1 MANISDN
8 SKAMKKI
15 GLVSL
20 GCAKN
25 LIDSEMM
32 LAMFSPNEYLLT
44 DDPAE
49 ADLIIVNTCGFI
61 EDAKK
66 EAIETILQMAQ
77 YQAKL
82 CVAGCFVERNL
93 PELKK
98 SMPEVDLWVP
108 LKDYPHMHEEIA
120 ALLGEGGVR
129 PLDPLHRVI
138 STAPYAAYLRISEGC
153 NNFCAFCAIPY
164 IRGRFRSRPYDE
176 IILEAETLRK
186 AGVKEISLVSQ
197 DTTMY
202 GFDFKDHKPN
212 IIDLLKKLDSMGF
225 YSIRLLYL
233 YPDEIGDDLLRFV
246 QSSRSIAHYFDI
258 PVQCAS
264 DHLLKLMKRHGT
276 AEQEKALFA
285 KIRGLMPEAVLRTTL
300 ISGFPGENE
309 EDQKETLAFMEAVRF
324 DHLGDFPYS
333 REEGTAAYSYPD
345 QLKAET
351 KEKRHDEIMA
361 LQRKISHEQN
371 KKRLGEV
378 MEGLVTSYDPGRKLY
393 TLRSYWNAPDDID
406 GNIYFSAKEPLK
418 EGMIVKVKITS
429 VFIYDLLGEKV
440 D

>member
-1 MANISDN
+1 
-8 SKAMKKI
+8 MKKI

-32 LAMFSPNEYLLT
+32 LAMFSPDAYQLT

-66 EAIETILQMAQ
+66 EAIETILEMAQ
-77 YQAKL
+77 YGAKL

-93 PELKK
+93 AELKK
-98 SMPEVDLWVP
+98 SIPEVDLWVP
-108 LKDYPHMHEEIA
+108 LKDYGKMNEEIA
-120 ALLGEGGVR
+120 ALLDDKKAGVR
-129 PLDPLHRVI
+129 AMNPLHRVV

-164 IRGRFRSRPYDE
+164 IRGRFVSRPYDE
-176 IILEAETLRK
+176 IVLEAETLLK

-202 GFDFKDHKPN
+202 GFDFPQHSPN

-233 YPDEIGDDLLRFV
+233 YPDEISDELLRYV
-246 QSSRSIAHYFDI
+246 KESRSIAHYFDT
-258 PVQCAS
+258 PAHCAS

-276 AEQEKALFA
+276 AEQERALFER
-285 KIRGLMPEAVLRTTL
+285 IRRLMPEAVLRTTL

-309 EDQKETLAFMEAVRF
+309 EDQKETLAFMESVRF

-345 QLKAET
+345 QLKSET
-351 KEKRHDEIMA
+351 KVKRHDEIMA

-371 KKRLGEV
+371 KKRIGEV
-378 MEGLVTSYDPGRKLY
+378 MEGLVTSYDPEKKLY

-406 GNIYFSAKEPLK
+406 GNIYFRAPEGIK
-418 EGMIVKVKITS
+418 EGSIVKVKITS

-440 D
+440 G

>member
-1 MANISDN
+1 
-8 SKAMKKI
+8 MKKI

-32 LAMFSPNEYLLT
+32 LAMFSPEEYQLT

-66 EAIETILQMAQ
+66 EAIETILEMAQ
-77 YQAKL
+77 YHQAKL

-93 PELKK
+93 DELKK
-98 SMPEVDLWVP
+98 SIPEVDLWVP
-108 LKDYPHMHEEIA
+108 LKDYSKMNGEIA
-120 ALLGEGGVR
+120 ALLDDKKAGVR
-129 PLDPLHRVI
+129 PMNPLHRVV

-164 IRGRFRSRPYDE
+164 IRGRFVSRPYDE
-176 IILEAETLRK
+176 IILEAETLLK
-186 AGVKEISLVSQ
+186 AGVKELSLVSQ

-202 GFDFKDHKPN
+202 GFDFPSHSPN

-233 YPDEIGDDLLRFV
+233 YPDEISDELLETV
-246 QSSRSIAHYFDI
+246 KASHSIAHYFDI

-276 AEQEKALFA
+276 AEQERNLF
-285 KIRGLMPEAVLRTTL
+285 KRIRTLMPEAVLRTTL
-300 ISGFPGENE
+300 ISGFPGESE
-309 EDQKETLAFMEAVRF
+309 EDQQETLDFMQEVRF

-345 QLKAET
+345 QLKSET
-351 KEKRHDEIMA
+351 KQKRHDEIMA
-361 LQRKISHEQN
+361 IQRKISHEQN
-371 KKRLGEV
+371 KKRIGEV
-378 MEGLVTSYDPGRKLY
+378 MEGLVTSYDPEKKLY

-406 GNIYFSAKEPLK
+406 GNIYFSAPEGIK
-418 EGMIVKVKITS
+418 EGSIVKVKITS
-429 VFIYDLLGEKV
+429 VFIYDLLGEKI